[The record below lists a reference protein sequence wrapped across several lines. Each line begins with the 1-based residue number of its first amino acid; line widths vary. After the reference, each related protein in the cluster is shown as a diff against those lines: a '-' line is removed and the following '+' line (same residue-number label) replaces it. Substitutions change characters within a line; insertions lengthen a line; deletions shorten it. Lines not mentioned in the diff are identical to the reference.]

1 MLPYNKPGRF
11 VRGGP
16 LVSGH
21 TASVLDFDF
30 NPFHEQV
37 CGCRHARD
45 LSTCP
50 KALSSCRCRCF
61 CHLKNVGYLVGVGL
75 DWQRHEACVF
85 GDGLFFPRRG
95 HSMNLLL

>member
-1 MLPYNKPGRF
+1 MTESDVDDNLFSIFHSQGGGGPFAVLPYNKPGRF

-37 CGCRHARD
+37 R
-45 LSTCP
+45 
-50 KALSSCRCRCF
+50 
-61 CHLKNVGYLVGVGL
+61 LVL
-75 DWQRHEACVF
+75 YI
-85 GDGLFFPRRG
+85 P
-95 HSMNLLL
+95 

>member
-11 VRGGP
+11 ERGGP

-37 CGCRHARD
+37 RRLRLPIFNTRHR
-45 LSTCP
+45 
-50 KALSSCRCRCF
+50 
-61 CHLKNVGYLVGVGL
+61 GIGVGGSNARVCASFGRRL
-75 DWQRHEACVF
+75 QRVFVCLCV
-85 GDGLFFPRRG
+85 
-95 HSMNLLL
+95 

>member
-1 MLPYNKPGRF
+1 MHVLHARFLFLTFLYFVVLLKQGGGGPFAVLPYNKPGRF

-37 CGCRHARD
+37 SG
-45 LSTCP
+45 
-50 KALSSCRCRCF
+50 
-61 CHLKNVGYLVGVGL
+61 
-75 DWQRHEACVF
+75 Q
-85 GDGLFFPRRG
+85 PRSIFR
-95 HSMNLLL
+95 S